1 MAAIGSY
8 LVLGVVALFT
18 VVPKSERAYAAPI
31 VPLYLFYAL
40 VHIAPMTV
48 GYANWIA
55 LRLVGRRLYRDHYEP
70 EPSEQP
76 ELHGGHTLATRRLR

>member
-1 MAAIGSY
+1 
-8 LVLGVVALFT
+8 VVALFT

-40 VHIAPMTV
+40 VHIVPMTV

-55 LRLVGRRLYRDHYEP
+55 LRFIGRRLYRDHYEP
-70 EPSEQP
+70 DTIEWPEPRT
-76 ELHGGHTLATRRLR
+76 GGHTLAIRRLR